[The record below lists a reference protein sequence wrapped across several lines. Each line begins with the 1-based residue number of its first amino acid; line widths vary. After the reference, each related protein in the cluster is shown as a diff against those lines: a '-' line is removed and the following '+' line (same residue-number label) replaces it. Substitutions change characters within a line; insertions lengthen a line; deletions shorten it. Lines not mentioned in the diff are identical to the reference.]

1 MAKRRPV
8 LGSSLIV
15 ASDEPLIGVLIEEQG
30 RESVCYF
37 TDEAAAD
44 AALSQTATEDAL
56 SAIGAF
62 ADLDWDE
69 MEDALD
75 RIRHDS
81 KPTPPITRL

>member
-8 LGSSLIV
+8 LGSGLIV
-15 ASDEPLIGVLIEEQG
+15 ASDEPLIGVLVEEQG
-30 RESVCYF
+30 RESVYYF

-44 AALSQTATEDAL
+44 AALSPTATEDAL

-62 ADLDWDE
+62 ADLDWNE

-75 RIRHDS
+75 RIRHEPKS
-81 KPTPPITRL
+81 RPR